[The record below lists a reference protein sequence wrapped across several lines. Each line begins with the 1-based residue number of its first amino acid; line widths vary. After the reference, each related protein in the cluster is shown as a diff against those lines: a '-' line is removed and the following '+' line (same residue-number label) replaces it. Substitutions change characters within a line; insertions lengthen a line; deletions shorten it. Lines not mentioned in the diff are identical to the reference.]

1 MNRSTTVGNNYR
13 EDVMGRVSGKVA
25 LITGAAR
32 GQGRSHA
39 VRLAEEGADVALV
52 DICSDLPTVRY
63 ALGTKDDLAET
74 VRLVEAA
81 GRRALAIEGDVRELA
96 AMERAVGETLAAFG
110 KLDVVVANAGILT
123 FGKTWELTEDQWSE
137 MIGVNLDGTWK
148 TVRAAVPP
156 MIEADSGGS
165 IILTSSTAGKRGFGN
180 LSHYTAAKHGVV
192 GLCKSLAVELAPHKI
207 RVNTVHPTTVNTD
220 LALNPATYEVFMP
233 DVESPTEQQIADGF
247 QSINMLPIP
256 WIEARDV
263 SNAVL
268 YLASDES
275 RYVTASQ
282 MYVDAGTTE
291 S

>member
-1 MNRSTTVGNNYR
+1 
-13 EDVMGRVSGKVA
+13 MGRVSGKVA
-25 LITGAAR
+25 LITGGAR

-52 DICSDLPTVRY
+52 DVCSDLPTVRY
-63 ALGTKDDLAET
+63 SLATKDDLAET
-74 VRLVEAA
+74 VELVEAC
-81 GRRALAIEGDVRELA
+81 GRRALAFEADVRDLA
-96 AMERAVGETLAAFG
+96 ALEAAVAEALATFG
-110 KLDVVVANAGILT
+110 KIDIIVANAGILT
-123 FGKTWELTEDQWSE
+123 FGTTWELSEAQWSE
-137 MIGVNLDGTWK
+137 MIGVNLDGAWK
-148 TVRAAVPP
+148 TIRAAVPP
-156 MIEADSGGS
+156 MIEAGKGGS

-192 GLCKSLAVELAPHKI
+192 GLGKALAVELAPHNI
-207 RVNTVHPTTVNTD
+207 RVNTIHPTTVNSD
-220 LALNPATYEVFMP
+220 MALNPSTYEVFMP
-233 DVESPTEQQIADGF
+233 DVESPTDQQIAEGF

-268 YLASDES
+268 YLASDEA

-291 S
+291 R